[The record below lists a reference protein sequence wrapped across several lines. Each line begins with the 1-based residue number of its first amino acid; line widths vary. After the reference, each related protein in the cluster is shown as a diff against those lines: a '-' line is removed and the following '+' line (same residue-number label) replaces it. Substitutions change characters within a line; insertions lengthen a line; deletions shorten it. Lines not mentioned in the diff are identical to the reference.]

1 MSGVVFAGHAA
12 VVSALLEN
20 YTEIE
25 VDPKNGKGIT
35 PLIKACV
42 QGKSK
47 CAKLLLSHGERRAP
61 PIPAATGRQPTAGAY
76 IYIQTSTPDCAATTC
91 PISAT
96 SAPRPGAIPSRCP

>member
-1 MSGVVFAGHAA
+1 MLIDDMSRGRRVPRSGPVDELPVGWLSESDRLSCVRTGHAA

-25 VDPKNGKGIT
+25 VDARNAKGIT

-47 CAKLLLSHGERRAP
+47 CAKLLLAHGKGRRPAP
-61 PIPAATGRQPTAGAY
+61 LAA
-76 IYIQTSTPDCAATTC
+76 
-91 PISAT
+91 
-96 SAPRPGAIPSRCP
+96 SAPLAAGQ